1 MGSLCRLPERSY
13 GRGDLQRERLLETLA
28 AVSMI
33 HPRTVVSQ

>member
-1 MGSLCRLPERSY
+1 MGSLCWLPERSY
-13 GRGDLQRERLLETLA
+13 GRERLLETLA